1 MDFSMRIK
9 LTLSQLRKILKT
21 ERLKYPIYFEV
32 ANFTDEELKEFSQ
45 LFQKKER
52 S

>member
-1 MDFSMRIK
+1 MKITITLEQLKRILRTEALK
-9 LTLSQLRKILKT
+9 L
-21 ERLKYPIYFEV
+21 PITFEV

-45 LFQKKER
+45 LLRQKER

>member
-1 MDFSMRIK
+1 MKIIIK
-9 LTLSQLRKILKT
+9 LSQLKRILEKT
-21 ERLKYPIYFEV
+21 KELKLPITFEV

-45 LFQKKER
+45 LFQSKKER